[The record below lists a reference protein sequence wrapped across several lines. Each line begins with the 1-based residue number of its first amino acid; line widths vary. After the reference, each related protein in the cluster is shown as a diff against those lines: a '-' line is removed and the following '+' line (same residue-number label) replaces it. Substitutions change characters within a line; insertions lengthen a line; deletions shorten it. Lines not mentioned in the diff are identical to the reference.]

1 MRFHLD
7 EHVDHAIAHAL
18 RLRGID
24 VTTSV
29 DADLLGA
36 SDEAHLEFAR
46 DSERVIY
53 TQDSDFVKLHRAGVM
68 HAGIV
73 YSSPGLR
80 SIGEVVRRLCLMND
94 CLEPEEMTGQ
104 LEFL

>member
-7 EHVDHAIAHAL
+7 EHVDHAIAQAL

-29 DADLLGA
+29 EANLLGA
-36 SDEAHLEFAR
+36 TDEQQIEFAR
-46 DSERVIY
+46 GAGRVIY
-53 TQDSDFVKLHRAGVM
+53 TQDSDFVKLHRAGVV

-73 YSSPGLR
+73 YGPSGVR
-80 SIGEVVRRLCLMND
+80 TIGEVVRFLCLLHD
-94 CLEPEEMTGQ
+94 CVEPAEM
-104 LEFL
+104 LNAVEFL